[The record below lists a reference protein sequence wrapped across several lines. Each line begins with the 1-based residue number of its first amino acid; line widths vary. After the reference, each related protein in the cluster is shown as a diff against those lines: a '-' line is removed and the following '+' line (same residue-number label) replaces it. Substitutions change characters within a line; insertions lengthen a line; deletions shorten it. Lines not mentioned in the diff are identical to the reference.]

1 MSKLFTPLRIGPIEL
16 RNRSIRAA
24 AFEGMCP
31 NNSVSKDLINYHTTL
46 AAGEI
51 GMTTVAYASVSKN
64 GLSFSH
70 QMWIRK
76 EIIPSLKELTNA
88 IHSNGAKASIQLG
101 HCGNMAKYRTIKS
114 RAIAPSA
121 IPNLYAM
128 TFPREMQQS
137 DINEIVNDFKQ
148 ATKYAIEAGFD
159 AVEIHAGHGYLIS
172 QFLSP
177 YTNHR
182 SDSYGGS
189 LVNRMRFMEEVIIA
203 VLEEAKD
210 KIAVLVKM
218 NMRDGF
224 KGGMERDESLLVA
237 KKLQELG
244 VNALVLSGGF
254 VSKSP
259 MYVMKG
265 AMPFKTL
272 AAHTDETYLRF
283 FIKRFGQFLVKQE
296 RFSENY
302 FLEEALYFRQNLQ
315 LPLIYVGGILS
326 EKNIEEVLMKGFDGV
341 AMARCLIE
349 NPNFIS
355 DIKNKTNVQSACN
368 TCNHC
373 IACIYNNK
381 FECSLHP

>member
-1 MSKLFTPLRIGPIEL
+1 MSNLFTPLKIGPIEL

-31 NNSVSKDLINYHTTL
+31 NHNVSNDLINYHSNI
-46 AAGEI
+46 AAGGI

-76 EIIPSLKELTNA
+76 DIIPSLKELTYA
-88 IHSNGAKASIQLG
+88 IQSRGAKASIQLG

-128 TFPREMQQS
+128 TFPREMQQT

-148 ATKYAIEAGFD
+148 ATKFAIEAGFD
-159 AVEIHAGHGYLIS
+159 AVEVHAGHGYLIS

-182 SDSYGGS
+182 TDTYGGS
-189 LVNRMRFMEEVIIA
+189 LVNRMRFMEEVLNA

-224 KGGMERDESLLVA
+224 KGGLEKEESLVVA

-265 AMPFKTL
+265 AMPFNTL
-272 AAHTDETYLRF
+272 AAHIDETYLRF

-296 RFSENY
+296 TFSENY
-302 FLEEALYFRQNLQ
+302 FLEEAIYFRQNLQ
-315 LPLIYVGGILS
+315 LPLIYIGGVLS

-349 NPNFIS
+349 NPNFIL
-355 DIKNKTNVQSACN
+355 DIKNKTKVQSACN

-381 FECSLHP
+381 FECSLHL